1 MINVLIVDDEY
12 IMRQGLRYMISWEE
26 EGFHIVGEAANG
38 QEALTLI
45 ETLHPQIVLCDV
57 VMPLMDGIDFV
68 TTVHKLY
75 PSIEILVLSGYDKFD
90 YVRRTLLNGASDY
103 ILKPTL
109 NPQVLR
115 QSLQNAVQRLPAAV
129 LEQHADAAVLDGGR
143 MLEQYILG
151 LDLPAAFDTLRHQL
165 AFPCFHLYAVDIAL
179 ENAARKPLHDILLQK
194 ILRET
199 AAFPQAQTLVFT
211 LQESIA
217 CILFCHE
224 HRDLAIES
232 FAQSLSTQLAQL
244 SDQVFSLFSAPFRE
258 LTQVRTIYQQ
268 EIAPYFGLK
277 FYYFHLSLLRTA
289 DILPGC
295 LAKPS
300 QFHIFKITTC
310 IENRQFDQAIE
321 LLYQSNRTALQDLA
335 SIQDLKS
342 LTKNAIYHFLDVL
355 DLEEAEQDHYR
366 RELFQIIDGAHCL
379 NSYLEGLDQIR
390 ILLAQLST
398 DASPSDQRMED
409 IVAYIRAHYNE
420 ELHLEDI
427 ATRFSFNYSYLSAFF
442 NSQMRE
448 SFNDYLNRIRI
459 EKACELLHQQN
470 KSIAE
475 ISKEVGY
482 SEHSYFC
489 RVFRKVTGKTPSSW
503 RRA

>member
-12 IMRQGLRYMISWEE
+12 IMRQGLRYMIPWEE
-26 EGFHIVGEAANG
+26 EGFCIVGEATNG
-38 QEALTLI
+38 QEALTQI

-68 TTVHKLY
+68 TLVHKLY
-75 PSIEILVLSGYDKFD
+75 PTIEILVLSGYDKFD

-115 QSLQNAVQRLPAAV
+115 QSLQNALQRLPAAV
-129 LEQHADAAVLDGGR
+129 LEQNTDTAASDCGR

-151 LDLPAAFDTLRHQL
+151 LDLPQSFDVLRSQL

-179 ENAARKPLHDILLQK
+179 ETPARKPLHDILLQK
-194 ILRET
+194 IFREN
-199 AAFPQAQTLVFT
+199 AAFSQAQTLVFT
-211 LQESIA
+211 LRESVA
-217 CILFCHE
+217 CVLFCHA
-224 HRDLAIES
+224 HRDLAVEG
-232 FAQSLSTQLAQL
+232 FAHSLSAQLAQL
-244 SDQVFSLFSAPFRE
+244 SDQVFALFSSPFRE
-258 LTQVRTIYQQ
+258 LEQVRTIYQQ
-268 EIAPYFGLK
+268 KMAPYLGLK

-289 DILPGC
+289 DIVPGC

-300 QFHIFKITTC
+300 QFHIFKITAC
-310 IENRQFDQAIE
+310 IENRQFSQAID
-321 LLYQSNRTALQDLA
+321 LLYQSNRTALQELA
-335 SIQDLKS
+335 SVQDLKS

-355 DLEEAEQDHYR
+355 DLEEAEQDRYR
-366 RELFQIIDGAHCL
+366 GELFQAIDGAHCL
-379 NSYLEGLDQIR
+379 ESYLEGLDRVR
-390 ILLAQLST
+390 ILLTQLSAG
-398 DASPSDQRMED
+398 ASPSDQRMEE

-420 ELHLEDI
+420 ELRLEDI

-442 NSQMRE
+442 NSQMHE

-459 EKACELLHQQN
+459 EKACELLHRQD

>member
-12 IMRQGLRYMISWEE
+12 IMRQGLRYMIPWEE
-26 EGFHIVGEAANG
+26 EGFCIVGEATNG
-38 QEALTLI
+38 QEALAQI

-68 TTVHKLY
+68 TLVHKLY
-75 PSIEILVLSGYDKFD
+75 PAIEILVLSGYDKFD

-115 QSLQNAVQRLPAAV
+115 QSLQNALQRLPEAV
-129 LEQHADAAVLDGGR
+129 LEQHTDTAALDCGR

-151 LDLPAAFDTLRHQL
+151 LDLPRSLDTLRDRL
-165 AFPCFHLYAVDIAL
+165 AAPCFHLYAVDIAL

-199 AAFPQAQTLVFT
+199 AAFSQAQTLVFT

-217 CILFCHE
+217 CVLFCHA
-224 HRDLAIES
+224 HRDLAVES
-232 FAQSLSTQLAQL
+232 FAQELSAQLSRL
-244 SDQVFSLFSAPFRE
+244 SDQVFALFSAPFRE
-258 LTQVRTIYQQ
+258 LDQIRPLYQQ
-268 EIAPYFGLK
+268 EMAPYFGLK

-289 DILPGC
+289 DIVPGC

-300 QFHIFKITTC
+300 QFQIFKITTC
-310 IENRQFDQAIE
+310 IENRQFEQAVE
-321 LLYQSNRTALQDLA
+321 LLYQSNRTALQELA

-342 LTKNAIYHFLDVL
+342 LTKNAVYHFLDVL

-366 RELFQIIDGAHCL
+366 SELFQAIDGARCL
-379 NSYLEGLDQIR
+379 EAYLEGLEQVRALLIR
-390 ILLAQLST
+390 LS
-398 DASPSDQRMED
+398 AGAAPSDQRMEE
-409 IVAYIRAHYNE
+409 IVAFIRAHYKE

>member
-1 MINVLIVDDEY
+1 MIDVLIVDDEY

-26 EGFHIVGEAANG
+26 EGFRIVGEASNG
-38 QEALTLI
+38 QEALNQL
-45 ETLHPQIVLCDV
+45 ETLRPQIVLCDV

-75 PSIEILVLSGYDKFD
+75 PSLEILVLSGYDKFD

-115 QSLQNAVQRLPAAV
+115 QSLQNAVQRLPATV
-129 LEQHADAAVLDGGR
+129 LEQHADTATLDGGR

-151 LDLPAAFDTLRHQL
+151 LDLPSSFDTLRHQL

-199 AAFPQAQTLVFT
+199 AAFSQGQTLVFT

-217 CILFCHE
+217 CILFCHA
-224 HRDLAIES
+224 HRDLAVES

-244 SDQVFSLFSAPFRE
+244 SDQVFALFSAPFRE
-258 LTQVRTIYQQ
+258 LAQVRTIYQQ
-268 EIAPYFGLK
+268 EMRPYFGLK

-300 QFHIFKITTC
+300 QFQIFKITTC

-355 DLEEAEQDHYR
+355 DLEEGEQDRYR
-366 RELFQIIDGAHCL
+366 NELFQTIDGACCL
-379 NSYLEGLDQIR
+379 RGYLDGLDRIR
-390 ILLAQLST
+390 ALLMQLST
-398 DASPSDQRMED
+398 SAAPSDQRMEE

>member
-1 MINVLIVDDEY
+1 MIDVLIVDDEY

-26 EGFHIVGEAANG
+26 EGFHIVGEASNG
-38 QEALTLI
+38 QEALTLL
-45 ETLHPQIVLCDV
+45 ETLRPQIVLCDV

-68 TTVHKLY
+68 TSVHKLY

-129 LEQHADAAVLDGGR
+129 LDQHTDTAVLDGGR
-143 MLEQYILG
+143 MLEQYLLG
-151 LDLPAAFDTLRHQL
+151 LDLPKSFDTLRGQL
-165 AFPCFHLYAVDIAL
+165 ASPCFHLYAVDIAL
-179 ENAARKPLHDILLQK
+179 ENATRKPLHDILLQK
-194 ILRET
+194 IFRET
-199 AAFPQAQTLVFT
+199 AAFSQAQTLVFT
-211 LQESIA
+211 LQESVA
-217 CILFCHE
+217 CILFCHA
-224 HRDLAIES
+224 HRDLTVEN
-232 FAQSLSTQLAQL
+232 FAQALSIQLAQL
-244 SDQVFSLFSAPFRE
+244 SDQVFALFSAPFRE

-268 EIAPYFGLK
+268 EMAPYFGLK
-277 FYYFHLSLLRTA
+277 FYYFHLSLLCTS

-310 IENRQFDQAIE
+310 IENRQFGQAIE

-355 DLEEAEQDHYR
+355 DLEETEQDRYR
-366 RELFQIIDGAHCL
+366 NELFQTIDGASCL
-379 NSYLEGLDQIR
+379 SAYLEGLDHVR
-390 ILLAQLST
+390 ALLTQLST
-398 DASPSDQRMED
+398 SAAPSDQRMEE

-459 EKACELLHQQN
+459 EKACELLHEQS

>member
-1 MINVLIVDDEY
+1 MIDVLIVDDEY

-26 EGFHIVGEAANG
+26 EGFRIVGEASNG
-38 QEALTLI
+38 QEALTQM
-45 ETLHPQIVLCDV
+45 ETLRPQIVLCDV

-115 QSLQNAVQRLPAAV
+115 QCLQNAVQRLPAAV
-129 LEQHADAAVLDGGR
+129 LEQHADAAMLDGGR

-151 LDLPAAFDTLRHQL
+151 LDPPAAFDTLRHQL
-165 AFPCFHLYAVDIAL
+165 DFPCFHLYAVDIAL
-179 ENAARKPLHDILLQK
+179 ENTARKPLHDILLQK

-199 AAFPQAQTLVFT
+199 AAFSQGKTLVFT
-211 LQESIA
+211 LRESIA
-217 CILFCHE
+217 CILFCHS
-224 HRDLAIES
+224 HRALAVES

-244 SDQVFSLFSAPFRE
+244 SDQVFALFSSPFRE

-277 FYYFHLSLLRTA
+277 FYYFHLSLLRTT

-295 LAKPS
+295 LAKPA

-310 IENRQFDQAIE
+310 IENRQFDQAIDM
-321 LLYQSNRTALQDLA
+321 LYQSNRTALQDLA
-335 SIQDLKS
+335 CIQDLKS

-355 DLEEAEQDHYR
+355 DLEEAEQDRYR
-366 RELFQIIDGAHCL
+366 NELFQAIDGAACL
-379 NSYLEGLDQIR
+379 SAYLEGLDHIR
-390 ILLAQLST
+390 DLLTQLST
-398 DASPSDQRMED
+398 SAAPSDQRMEE

-442 NSQMRE
+442 NSQMHE